1 MALRDSTMRYLKVP
15 EGLVFEGVTDS
26 TGRLFLH
33 FHQKELLLGANY
45 ELGLE
50 SYSIDTS
57 TMYNVFENQYR
68 IIFIKADGTTVSK
81 DLGLNKIA
89 TCMDL
94 LLAIGKLEMG
104 FDSDFSFNHAH
115 VLDLKKGK
123 LLLPVELARSLGI
136 ANSEYKVSS
145 LMIPLNPHF
154 SFYEENVTIK
164 GKAVAYIGMKSDL
177 VDKLTFPF
185 SSVKNVWNI
194 VSSNSFQSIYVY
206 SDLVETEI
214 ISGYRLPFVGVFPFH
229 ETASV
234 NMWRDIEPIWR
245 RVARERISECYI
257 QLADSRGH
265 YFDNVRMTV
274 HCKIRRRNLT

>member
-1 MALRDSTMRYLKVP
+1 MALRDSAMRYLKVP
-15 EGLVFEGVTDS
+15 EGLVFDGTTDLE
-26 TGRLFLH
+26 GRLFLH
-33 FHQKELLLGANY
+33 FQAKELLLGADY
-45 ELGLE
+45 EMGLE

-57 TMYNVFENQYR
+57 NMYNVFENQYR

-81 DLGLNKIA
+81 DLGPNKIA

-94 LLAIGKLEMG
+94 LLAIGRLEMG

-123 LLLPVELARSLGI
+123 LLLPVELARAFGI
-136 ANSEYKVSS
+136 ANPKHKVSS
-145 LMIPLNPHF
+145 LMIPLNPRF
-154 SFYEENVTIK
+154 SFSEENVVVN
-164 GKAVAYIGMKSDL
+164 GKTVAYIGMQSNLD
-177 VDKLTFPF
+177 DKLTFPF
-185 SSVKNVWNI
+185 SSIRNVWNI

-229 ETASV
+229 ETISI
-234 NMWRDIEPIWR
+234 NTWRDIEPIWR
-245 RVARERISECYI
+245 RIAKERISHCYI
-257 QLADSRGH
+257 QLADSRGR
-265 YFDNVRMTV
+265 YFKNVRMSA